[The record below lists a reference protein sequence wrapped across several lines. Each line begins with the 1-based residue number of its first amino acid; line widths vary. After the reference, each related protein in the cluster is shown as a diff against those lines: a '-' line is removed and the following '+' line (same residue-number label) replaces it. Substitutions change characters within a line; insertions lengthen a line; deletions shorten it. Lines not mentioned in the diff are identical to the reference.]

1 MIQQNTPYGLSTTI
15 AADFTTAV
23 SCAKAAL
30 AAEGFGVLA
39 EMDIGAAM
47 RDKLHVP
54 FRDYVILGA
63 CMPALAHQAILAET
77 DIGLL
82 LPCNVI
88 VYATRSC
95 GRALPYRQPG
105 NSPTG
110 GAGEAA
116 ASPRARG
123 RRPAVAIEIAS
134 KRQAGHRAAHCGRV
148 HWTGAREP
156 CLRGIQLQLRRGAIG
171 IGSIVPG
178 RHRRAR
184 HGARAKRTAVFE
196 SP

>member
-1 MIQQNTPYGLSTTI
+1 MSISLFRIALRCVGLRPALGAGVT
-15 AADFTTAV
+15 AAAGHLIIPSRAPDQHGN
-23 SCAKAAL
+23 

-39 EMDIGAAM
+39 GMDIGAAA

-82 LPCNVI
+82 LPLPRHRLCDGRRQSHRDRR
-88 VYATRSC
+88 ARSY
-95 GRALPYRQPG
+95 GRALPHRQPG

-123 RRPAVAIEIAS
+123 RQQVVAIAIAS
-134 KRQAGHRAAHCGRV
+134 KRQP
-148 HWTGAREP
+148 GA
-156 CLRGIQLQLRRGAIG
+156 LRPVMH
-171 IGSIVPG
+171 SITP
-178 RHRRAR
+178 R
-184 HGARAKRTAVFE
+184 
-196 SP
+196 